1 MIKIIIGILAVLLT
15 AILLLQI
22 DDDLHPDIPPIL
34 ATYNAPEDNDAYFYL
49 LGLDAPADTDPTTFG
64 KQKLTDKNYDNDL
77 PKLPIPSGS
86 LFSHND
92 NATFLTSAF
101 TSDTIAETLEN
112 NAVLLARYE
121 TFIAMDGYQTA
132 STPSVDE
139 PLPAYPHLAAG
150 NKLFLLKA
158 IHTAKSS
165 DLATATTLLSNH
177 ITALRSQLVQTDN
190 LVGKLI
196 FTLFI
201 SKSIDALSIIAGQAD
216 SITTAQ
222 IQPLTIEEQSF
233 QRAMYR
239 ELAIMSNIMTSLDK
253 NPEFFTQFDSF
264 DQDSVNDNS
273 VPAPGWLV
281 RMFFKPN
288 MSINPRYYYYNDIVA
303 LSELSPNKFANIVQD
318 KIKQHASAHH
328 IFSIRNLAGSMLTNI
343 SAPSFE
349 RYVGQVFDLNIKIAL
364 FNQMHGQS
372 EAIPVGQLTNPY
384 YDKTGTA
391 FYSAD
396 KNSICLTG
404 PIDTGNDNDSRCL
417 TLAY

>member
-22 DDDLHPDIPPIL
+22 DDDLHPDIRPIL

-49 LGLDAPADTDPTTFG
+49 LGLDAPADTDPTAFG
-64 KQKLTDKNYDNDL
+64 KQKLTNKNYDNDL
-77 PKLPIPSGS
+77 PKLPIPNGS

-121 TFIAMDGYQTA
+121 TFIAMEGYQTA

-165 DLATATTLLSNH
+165 DLATATTHLSNH
-177 ITALRSQLVQTDN
+177 ITALRSHLKKADT
-190 LVGKLI
+190 LVGKIIYTAL
-196 FTLFI
+196 LAE
-201 SKSIDALSIIAGQAD
+201 SIDTLSIIAGQAN
-216 SITTAQ
+216 SKPTMQ
-222 IQPLTIEEQSF
+222 IMPLTIVEQSLQLPMF
-233 QRAMYR
+233 R
-239 ELAIMSNIMTSLDK
+239 ELASMSNLMTSLDK
-253 NPEFFTQFDSF
+253 NPEFFTKHDAFNQAKSDDSNLE
-264 DQDSVNDNS
+264 V
-273 VPAPGWLV
+273 PGWYVKL
-281 RMFFKPN
+281 FFKPN
-288 MSINPRYYYYNDIVA
+288 MSVNHMYQYYKDTVA
-303 LSELSPNKFANIVQD
+303 LSELTSKEFASTVQYEID
-318 KIKQHASAHH
+318 KHTSAYSM
-328 IFSIRNLAGSMLTNI
+328 FSIRNLAGNILTNI
-343 SAPSFE
+343 GAPNFE
-349 RYVGQVFDLNIKIAL
+349 GYVGRVFDLNCKIAL
-364 FNQMHGQS
+364 FNQMYGQPK
-372 EAIPVGQLTNPY
+372 AIPVDQITNPY

-391 FYSAD
+391 FYSQD
-396 KNSICLTG
+396 KKSICLTG
-404 PIDTGNDNDSRCL
+404 PIDTGNDKDSRCL